1 MHSAINP
8 AMNPAIKRKP
18 SLGRSLGSV
27 LFYFVAIVVSLAMFL
42 PFFWSVLTSLKPDN
56 EIFANPLKWFPS
68 RLTWEHYRSAF
79 STVPFFLYFRNSFFL
94 AVMGV
99 IANLFFGSLGGYAF
113 AKLKFRLSK
122 PIFRVLLAAM
132 MIPGVVTMIP
142 SYYVLTHLPLV
153 GGNDLLGQG
162 GHGLLNSFWAVI
174 LPGAAGTFAV
184 FFMRQFFL
192 TLPSDMMEMAR
203 IEGAGEFR
211 IFSRIYLPLT
221 KPALATLGIFTFQ
234 AGWNSFLWP
243 MIVLNDPE
251 KHTIQMGL
259 QAFSYNYQTDYGP
272 MMAGA
277 LVAIVPILILF
288 IFLQRYFVQGIAF
301 SGVKG

>member
-1 MHSAINP
+1 MKSTYSSNP
-8 AMNPAIKRKP
+8 AYLRA
-18 SLGRSLGSV
+18 LRSTV
-27 LFYFVAIVVSLAMFL
+27 FYVIATIVSLVMFM
-42 PFFWSVLTSLKPDN
+42 PFLWSVLTSLKPDD
-56 EIFANPLKWFPS
+56 EIFAFPIRWLPS
-68 RLTWEHYRSAF
+68 RFTLEHYSDAF
-79 STVPFFLYFRNSFFL
+79 NTVPFLRYFGNSFYL
-94 AVMGV
+94 AIMGV
-99 IANLFFGSLGGYAF
+99 LTNLFFGSLGGYAF
-113 AKLKFRLSK
+113 AKLNFKLSK
-122 PIFRVLLAAM
+122 PIFRILLAAM

-142 SYYVLTHLPLV
+142 SFYVLMHLPFL
-153 GGNDLLGQG
+153 GGNDWTGSG
-162 GHGLLNSFWAVI
+162 GNGLLNSFWAII
-174 LPGAAGTFAV
+174 LPGASGTFAV

-211 IFSRIYLPLT
+211 IFLQIYLPLT

-243 MIVLNDPE
+243 MIVLNDPL

-259 QAFSYNYQTDYGP
+259 QAFSYNHQTDFGP

-288 IFLQRYFVQGIAF
+288 ILLQRYFVQGIAF